1 MLAQVSIYRSSA
13 EGTSQPLT
21 LGPDAPK
28 GLPDLAVLGVSS
40 SLGNHS
46 EKTAFLKE
54 SGPR

>member
-13 EGTSQPLT
+13 EETSQPLT